1 MEDLRR
7 VCVIGAGT
15 MGGGI
20 AAHLANLGFEV
31 FLLDRTEE
39 IAAEAFERTKRAR
52 PPHFYLPDTANQVQL
67 GALDDH
73 AEWISE
79 ADWVCEAIFE
89 DMDAKRRLFA
99 QIEPLLAPNAFI
111 TTNTSGLQISLL
123 AKDRSPEFRR
133 RFHGTH
139 FFNPPRYLKLLELI
153 PTDETDPAVIQRMA
167 DFLEEFCARRVVAAK
182 DTPGFIANRFGMWA
196 MFHAI
201 HTAEKLGLT
210 VEQVDAIT
218 GPFLGR
224 PKSASFRLNDIVG
237 LDIMASIADNLYSR
251 CLDDPHRDTLL
262 PPNSLMFLLGRGW
275 VGDKAGQGYYR
286 REGRELFAF
295 DLGTQAYR
303 QRAEVSFPSLAELQ
317 GKPLGERVA
326 AALELRDEVGEF
338 LREHL
343 RPVLQYADYLKDK
356 IAYSVLDFDRVM
368 KWGFAWEAGPF
379 ELMDRIGAD
388 RLGIGGG
395 PYYVDGRPKVFA
407 PSPVRESNPD
417 AFRTIEEYPL
427 IDRRTWTN
435 LRDLGDGILAVCI
448 TSKLGVLS
456 PEVLAE
462 LTEVVSKLDSR
473 FVLTTE
479 GRMFSAGFDLKFC
492 RDRIEAGDLLSIE
505 EALKLLQN
513 LTLLLSGKRAV
524 AALHGHCLGAGLE
537 VALGCARIAAAAET
551 QIGFPE
557 AKVGLLPA
565 GSGCARA
572 HLINQ
577 TSAKALADVAIRIT
591 MGFVAPN
598 SDHARRIGY
607 IRPEDATVYHPDR
620 LIWQAKQIALNV
632 EPYDWP
638 EWRLPDGPIVGMID
652 RDQMELA
659 AKGELTQYDETI
671 GDHVKSV
678 IAKSASLDE
687 ALDRE
692 RELFLGLCREGLT
705 QARIRHMLENGK
717 PLRN

>member
-1 MEDLRR
+1 
-7 VCVIGAGT
+7 

-31 FLLDRTEE
+31 FLVDRTEE
-39 IAAEAFERTKRAR
+39 IAVEGFERAKRAR
-52 PPHFYLPDTANQVQL
+52 PPHFYLPETAAQVQL

-73 AEWISE
+73 TDWVAQ

-99 QIEPLLAPNAFI
+99 QIEPLLAPNAFV
-111 TTNTSGLQISLL
+111 TTNTSGLQIGLL
-123 AKDRSPEFRR
+123 AEGRPDDFRR

-153 PTDETDPAVIQRMA
+153 PTQETDPAVIQRMA
-167 DFLEEFCARRVVAAK
+167 DFLEESCARRVVAAK

-201 HTAEKLGLT
+201 HTAEKLGLS

-237 LDIMASIADNLYSR
+237 LDIMVNIADNLYTR
-251 CLDDPHRDTLL
+251 CLEDPYRDTLL
-262 PPNSLMFLLGRGW
+262 PPNSLMFLIGRGW
-275 VGDKAGQGYYR
+275 IGDKAGQGYYR

-303 QRAEVSFPSLAELQ
+303 QRAEVTFPSLTELQ
-317 GKPLGERVA
+317 GRPLGERVA
-326 AALELRDEVGEF
+326 AALELRDEAGEF

-343 RPVLQYADYLKDK
+343 KPVLQYADYLKDK

-368 KWGFAWEAGPF
+368 RWGFAWEAGPF
-379 ELMDRIGAD
+379 ELMDAIGTD
-388 RLGIGGG
+388 RLGVASG
-395 PYYVDGRPKVFA
+395 PYYPGGQPMVFA
-407 PSPVRESNPD
+407 ESPVRESNPD
-417 AFRTIEEYPL
+417 AFRAIDEYPL
-427 IDRRTWTN
+427 IDRRDSVN
-435 LRDLGDGILAVCI
+435 LRDLGDGVLAVCI

-456 PEVLAE
+456 PGVLAQ

-473 FVLTTE
+473 FVLATE

-492 RDRIEAGDLLSIE
+492 RDRLEAGDLLAIE
-505 EALKLLQN
+505 DALKLLQN
-513 LTLLLSGKRAV
+513 LTLLLGKKCVV
-524 AALHGHCLGAGLE
+524 AALHGHCIGAGLE

-572 HLINQ
+572 HLLHQ
-577 TSAKALADVAIRIT
+577 ASAKALADVAIRIT
-591 MGFVAPN
+591 MGYVAPN
-598 SDHARRIGY
+598 PDLARRIGY
-607 IRPEDATVYHPDR
+607 IRPEDVTVYQADR
-620 LIWQAKQIALNV
+620 LIWEAKQIALTV

-638 EWRLPDGPIVGMID
+638 DWRLPEGPIVGMID
-652 RDQMELA
+652 REQTELA
-659 AKGELTQYDETI
+659 SKGELTQYDETI
-671 GDHVKSV
+671 GDRVKSV
-678 IAKSASLDE
+678 IAKCASFGE

-692 RELFLGLCREGLT
+692 RQEFLELCQEGLT